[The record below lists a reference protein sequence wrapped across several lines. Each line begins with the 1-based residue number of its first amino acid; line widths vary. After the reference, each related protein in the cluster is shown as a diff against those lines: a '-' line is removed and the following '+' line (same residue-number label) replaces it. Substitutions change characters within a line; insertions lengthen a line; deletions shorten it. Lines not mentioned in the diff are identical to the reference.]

1 MSGGIYYS
9 MQVIYQD
16 EVEREH
22 SGRADIMDIDICTGR
37 ISGCVEG
44 KYNGRIGVRRDG
56 I

>member
-1 MSGGIYYS
+1 
-9 MQVIYQD
+9 MQAIYQD

-22 SGRADIMDIDICTGR
+22 SGRANTIGIDICAGR

-44 KYNGRIGVRRDG
+44 EYDGRIGVRRNG

>member
-1 MSGGIYYS
+1 

-22 SGRADIMDIDICTGR
+22 GGRADTMSIDICAGR

-44 KYNGRIGVRRDG
+44 EYDGQIGVRRDR